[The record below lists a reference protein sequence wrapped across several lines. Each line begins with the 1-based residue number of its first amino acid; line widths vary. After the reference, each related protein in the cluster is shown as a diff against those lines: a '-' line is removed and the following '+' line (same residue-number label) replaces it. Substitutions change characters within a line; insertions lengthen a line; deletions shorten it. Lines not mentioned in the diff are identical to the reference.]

1 MSNELKYKA
10 VSVVEISWLHHVKL
24 HVTHWMPM
32 TADYIPIPIPIR
44 IHYCLPIANAKSPA
58 KKIYL
63 LILQKLLEKSI

>member
-32 TADYIPIPIPIR
+32 TADYIPIPIR

-58 KKIYL
+58 KKYIF
-63 LILQKLLEKSI
+63 IDITKAA